1 MRTCPQPLSP
11 PQGLVRIL
19 SLSFLYPHHL
29 LEFSVSI
36 RTHSRTAY
44 LKRRLDSTSS
54 SSYQLT
60 SLPLFMGNVFK
71 RIVYTR
77 RACFPTSLCI
87 FIPICLL
94 SPPLYCNYHVNVTRD
109 FRLGEPNRPSP
120 AIALPNLSVASYLVT
135 HAFLHHSLRHGFLNS
150 TLSWVSFCSPA
161 CSLVVS
167 LLVPYSLIS
176 TRWSLPNLTAC
187 HATVI
192 SPTCWL

>member
-1 MRTCPQPLSP
+1 MGTCPQPLSP

-36 RTHSRTAY
+36 RTHSRTAH
-44 LKRRLDSTSS
+44 LKRHLDSTSS
-54 SSYQLT
+54 SSYQLM

-94 SPPLYCNYHVNVTRD
+94 SPPLQ
-109 FRLGEPNRPSP
+109 
-120 AIALPNLSVASYLVT
+120 LPCQ
-135 HAFLHHSLRHGFLNS
+135 RHQGFPPWRTQQ
-150 TLSWVSFCSPA
+150 TL
-161 CSLVVS
+161 
-167 LLVPYSLIS
+167 
-176 TRWSLPNLTAC
+176 AC
-187 HATVI
+187 HRVAQSLGSVVPSYPRFLAPFS
-192 SPTCWL
+192 SPWIP